1 MIIANFVHNQKVL
14 IFDRHRPKSSLSRG
28 GARTP
33 STTVKSIEEMDE
45 NAPEEAQTDKPAP
58 SGEDKAPVDEQ
69 SLKVTEDAL
78 KEVFTLVVY
87 FFRLFILNTQHSN
100 VHPVNSHSNLFNF
113 SLLIQFNDLIF
124 L

>member
-1 MIIANFVHNQKVL
+1 MIIAKRGHNQNVL
-14 IFDRHRPKSSLSRG
+14 ILDRHRPKSSLSRG

-78 KEVFTLVVY
+78 KEVSTIVVY
-87 FFRLFILNTQHSN
+87 FFAYSYLTHNTAMYTQ
-100 VHPVNSHSNLFNF
+100 
-113 SLLIQFNDLIF
+113 LIHIQIDSISVY
-124 L
+124 